1 MSVLGMYR
9 GKEVHDY
16 TSGAAADE
24 ASQLFDIFAVYWT
37 SGRDG
42 VMLWRGQDVA
52 YVKMHS
58 NGDITIED
66 FNEDVFKLKRKETP
80 AYIKETKW
88 EESKET
94 QEKRPAKETIPT
106 GELYDKNW
114 YDKIMKELKDQWDIM
129 RPAAFK
135 DEWEGRKYWD

>member
-1 MSVLGMYR
+1 MSKLGTYR

-37 SGRDG
+37 TRNEG
-42 VMLWRGQDVA
+42 VMLWRGEDVA

-58 NGDITIED
+58 NGNVTIED
-66 FNEDVFKLKRKETP
+66 FDEDVFKPKRKETP
-80 AYIKETKW
+80 ATSEYV
-88 EESKET
+88 KET
-94 QEKRPAKETIPT
+94 QEKRPAKETEKNSIPT
-106 GELYDKNW
+106 GEMYDRNW
-114 YDKIMKELKDQWDIM
+114 YEKIMKELKDQWDIM

-135 DEWEGRKYWD
+135 DEW

>member
-37 SGRDG
+37 GRSEG
-42 VMLWRGQDVA
+42 VMLWRGQDIG
-52 YVKMHS
+52 YVKIHS

-66 FNEDVFKLKRKETP
+66 FNEDVFKSKRKETP
-80 AYIKETKW
+80 AAPEKP
-88 EESKET
+88 KET
-94 QEKRPAKETIPT
+94 QEKRPVKETSPVSASAETMYDKQWYEKIM
-106 GELYDKNW
+106 GELKS
-114 YDKIMKELKDQWDIM
+114 QWESM
-129 RPAAFK
+129 RPEMFK
-135 DEWEGRKYWD
+135 